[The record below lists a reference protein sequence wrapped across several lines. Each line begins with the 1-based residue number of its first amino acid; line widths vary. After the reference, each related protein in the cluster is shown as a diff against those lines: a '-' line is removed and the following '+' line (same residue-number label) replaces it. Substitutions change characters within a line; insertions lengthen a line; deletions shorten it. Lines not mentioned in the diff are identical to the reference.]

1 MGSGTETG
9 SQLSGSR
16 SALGSAPDC
25 GPSTW
30 AISPVWSLGCSDAG
44 SAGIRALG
52 SSARSRLTISRQATS
67 QTTRTPTGTAHQ
79 TQSTILK

>member
-1 MGSGTETG
+1 MGRGTETG

-16 SALGSAPDC
+16 SHGSSPDSA
-25 GPSTW
+25 GSTRS
-30 AISPVWSLGCSDAG
+30 ISPVRSFGWSEAG

-79 TQSTILK
+79 TQSKNLK